1 MIYLPFI
8 VIDLVAA
15 SVLMSMGMMMLS
27 PLIVSLP
34 FKLLLFVLVD
44 GWGMLMG
51 SLAQSFWVGRYM
63 PPEAAITI
71 VGQAI
76 YLVLIIVTALIAPSL
91 LLGLLVAIFQ
101 AVTQINEQTLSFL
114 PKLLATL
121 LTIIIFGHWVIMELT
136 TFFNLVFNSIP
147 TVTQ

>member
-1 MIYLPFI
+1 
-8 VIDLVAA
+8 
-15 SVLMSMGMMMLS
+15 
-27 PLIVSLP
+27 
-34 FKLLLFVLVD
+34 
-44 GWGMLMG
+44 
-51 SLAQSFWVGRYM
+51 M

>member
-1 MIYLPFI
+1 
-8 VIDLVAA
+8 
-15 SVLMSMGMMMLS
+15 
-27 PLIVSLP
+27 
-34 FKLLLFVLVD
+34 
-44 GWGMLMG
+44 
-51 SLAQSFWVGRYM
+51 M

-136 TFFNLVFNSIP
+136 TFFNLVFHSIP

>member
-1 MIYLPFI
+1 
-8 VIDLVAA
+8 
-15 SVLMSMGMMMLS
+15 MG
-27 PLIVSLP
+27 
-34 FKLLLFVLVD
+34 
-44 GWGMLMG
+44 
-51 SLAQSFWVGRYM
+51 
-63 PPEAAITI
+63 PEAAITI

-91 LLGLLVAIFQ
+91 ILGLLVAIFQ

-121 LTIIIFGHWVIMELT
+121 LTIIIFGNWIIMELT
-136 TFFNLVFNSIP
+136 TFFNLVFDAIP